1 MAPATQYM
9 THPGGYPHPS
19 YADQRWPLLQAHSQ
33 TLRSP
38 GWGVM
43 ATGPST
49 VIPAPSNAPYGNW
62 GNHQSGPPNSMFHQY
77 NVHTP
82 YHLGAGPTRAR
93 VAPTRRFQ
101 PYESHRADTPEHMNA
116 DAPTIVALPS
126 APDDP
131 QSPEPSEGTSE
142 TAGDSDSPKR
152 TRLPRGQGKPRKHRM
167 KVKGDALR
175 LFDWTQKRR
184 VREESPSFNQVL
196 AEAVQVISSIRPV
209 VSETPYLAKTA
220 TKDTEA
226 PTGSAKKERN
236 RRLVERELYEE
247 LSRHYPR
254 GPKPWARPQ
263 LLAHLVE
270 DLENNPALQNPSD

>member
-9 THPGGYPHPS
+9 THSGGYPHPS

-49 VIPAPSNAPYGNW
+49 VIPAPGNGKSRFHLTTSTNAHQSRTAPYGNW
-62 GNHQSGPPNSMFHQY
+62 GNHQSGPPNSMFHQVRFQPRPSLSDRIDPSRQY

-101 PYESHRADTPEHMNA
+101 PYESHRADTPEYMNA
-116 DAPTIVALPS
+116 EAEAEAPTIVALPS

-142 TAGDSDSPKR
+142 TAGDSDSVSDSARSSHNSMFITTSKSRSGPDF
-152 TRLPRGQGKPRKHRM
+152 PA
-167 KVKGDALR
+167 VKENHA
-175 LFDWTQKRR
+175 
-184 VREESPSFNQVL
+184 N
-196 AEAVQVISSIRPV
+196 
-209 VSETPYLAKTA
+209 TA
-220 TKDTEA
+220 
-226 PTGSAKKERN
+226 
-236 RRLVERELYEE
+236 
-247 LSRHYPR
+247 
-254 GPKPWARPQ
+254 
-263 LLAHLVE
+263 
-270 DLENNPALQNPSD
+270 